1 MAYGDWLGGP
11 YAAELVDS
19 QGALEAYQ
27 AARDHFERMGAQA
40 KLAEA
45 EQRIAALT
53 GATTA
58 GAPPRTQ
65 TPITRATRSVA
76 IPRRRP
82 RGSAELAQRSK
93 WAFETFGIITANK
106 QLLHLLEDVEKLAK
120 SRSPL
125 LVLGESGTG
134 KELIAHAVHR
144 LSGRT
149 GNLMPINCSS
159 LPREVIESE
168 LFGFAQGAFTGAT
181 REKAG
186 LLEVCDQG
194 TAFLDEV
201 GEMALELQSRLLRFL
216 ETGEL
221 RRLGSTRNVRVDT
234 RIVAATN
241 RTREVLERGEHF
253 RQDLYYRLAH
263 AVVVL
268 PPLRR
273 RADDVELLALSFLD
287 EACTEHGK
295 DVTLSPEVLDALRA
309 HTWPGNVRELKAVV
323 KRAVILAP
331 AVHEVSVSEL
341 NLSAA
346 AAPATLL
353 EELERSER
361 AQIEEA
367 LRHARGSRT
376 EAAKALGIPRT
387 TLINKIRRYK
397 LS

>member
-1 MAYGDWLGGP
+1 M
-11 YAAELVDS
+11 
-19 QGALEAYQ
+19 
-27 AARDHFERMGAQA
+27 
-40 KLAEA
+40 
-45 EQRIAALT
+45 
-53 GATTA
+53 
-58 GAPPRTQ
+58 
-65 TPITRATRSVA
+65 
-76 IPRRRP
+76 
-82 RGSAELAQRSK
+82 
-93 WAFETFGIITANK
+93 
-106 QLLHLLEDVEKLAK
+106 
-120 SRSPL
+120 
-125 LVLGESGTG
+125 
-134 KELIAHAVHR
+134 
-144 LSGRT
+144 
-149 GNLMPINCSS
+149 
-159 LPREVIESE
+159 
-168 LFGFAQGAFTGAT
+168 
-181 REKAG
+181 
-186 LLEVCDQG
+186 
-194 TAFLDEV
+194 
-201 GEMALELQSRLLRFL
+201 
-216 ETGEL
+216 
-221 RRLGSTRNVRVDT
+221 
-234 RIVAATN
+234 
-241 RTREVLERGEHF
+241 
-253 RQDLYYRLAH
+253 
-263 AVVVL
+263 VVL

-309 HTWPGNVRELKAVV
+309 HTWPGNVRELKSVV